1 MSFRVLRQWLLVGT
15 GAVLAALMLAVCSG
29 KDNIGRPLSTGS
41 ASASGPGFKLDT
53 PEGWTAVDLT
63 ADDVNSYIDEAVKAN
78 PGLKASE
85 PAIREMAL
93 SGSIKLV
100 AFGET
105 FEGFA
110 ENLNV
115 VVLDQPKELAAS
127 ELQQAYLQEMTALAQ
142 PGTSPQGE
150 LTDLPAGK
158 AAKMFT
164 QISVGQGKSIASL
177 AYMLSNGNRS
187 FTVTFSCPMSRLGA
201 MERLADSVMQT
212 FRFP

>member
-1 MSFRVLRQWLLVGT
+1 MSIGELRHWLLAGT
-15 GAVLAALMLAVCSG
+15 GAVLAALMLAACSG
-29 KDNIGRPLSTGS
+29 KDNSVRTLSTS
-41 ASASGPGFKLDT
+41 STSPNGPSFTLDT

-63 ADDVNSYIDEAVKAN
+63 ADDVNSFVDEAVKAN
-78 PGLKASE
+78 PRLKESE
-85 PAIREMAL
+85 STIREMAL

-115 VVLDQPKELAAS
+115 VVLDQPKELTAS
-127 ELQQAYLQEMTALAQ
+127 ELQQAYLQEMTPLAL
-142 PGTSPQGE
+142 PGTSPEGE
-150 LTDLPAGK
+150 FTDLPAGK

-177 AYMLSNGNRS
+177 AYLLSNGKRS
-187 FTVTFSCPMSRLGA
+187 FTVTFSSALSRRA
-201 MERLADSVMQT
+201 EMERLADSAMQT